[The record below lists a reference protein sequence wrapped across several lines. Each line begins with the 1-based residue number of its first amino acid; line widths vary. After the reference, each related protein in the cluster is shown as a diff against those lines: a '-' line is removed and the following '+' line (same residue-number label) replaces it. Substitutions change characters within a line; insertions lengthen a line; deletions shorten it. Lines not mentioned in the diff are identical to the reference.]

1 MRRRLLVASLLLAAG
16 LVAALPAGARRVD
29 TFPNV
34 DVFSVSLTGK
44 VRNLTA
50 NAALDTQ
57 PAFSADGRTVAFVSS
72 RGGSPDLYLMSP
84 GGGNAR
90 RLTTSPFTVTGVGP
104 QMVAWGDFAVGG
116 TTVAWAPSS
125 RRLAFSA
132 LNATVDP
139 SCSRDCYGSSVFV
152 VNADGTGLRLVAT
165 SARNPVWAPNGRLLA
180 YEGDVSPFG
189 DANAYYVVRTGG
201 GGKVRIPAYDGDST
215 APAWSP
221 DSRRLAFQ
229 TFRHQRIPAEIDVV
243 DATGRHRRK
252 LTIGSRPAWSPLG
265 PIAFLRGQRLH
276 AIAAGG
282 TGDRILTRPGETA
295 SSPAWSP
302 TRKQVAFAV
311 RAPKAKRCQIATV
324 DLPSGVER
332 QLTHEPLRATP
343 DSGPAWAPSGAGL
356 LYARWQPPSG
366 GCG

>member
-1 MRRRLLVASLLLAAG
+1 VIASLLVAAAA
-16 LVAALPAGARRVD
+16 VALPAGARRGD
-29 TFPNV
+29 TLPDV
-34 DVFSVSLTGK
+34 DVFSVTLAGK

-57 PAFSADGRTVAFVSS
+57 PAVSADGRTVAFVSS
-72 RGGSPDLYLMSP
+72 RAGSPDLYLMNA
-84 GGGNAR
+84 GGGNVR

-116 TTVAWAPSS
+116 TTVAWAPNS

-152 VNADGTGLRLVAT
+152 IDVDGAGLRLVAT
-165 SARNPVWAPNGRLLA
+165 SARNPVWSPNGRLLA

-189 DANAYYVVRTGG
+189 DANAYYVVRAGG
-201 GGKVRIPAYDGDST
+201 GGKVRIPAFDGDSA

-243 DATGRHRRK
+243 DATGKHRRK
-252 LTIGSRPAWSPLG
+252 LTIGSQPAWSPLG
-265 PIAFLRGQRLH
+265 PIAFVRGQRLH
-276 AIAAGG
+276 AIAADG
-282 TGDRILTRPGETA
+282 TVDRILTRPGETA

-302 TRKQVAFAV
+302 TRRQVAFAV
-311 RAPKAKRCQIATV
+311 RAAKAKRCQIATV
-324 DLPSGVER
+324 DLRSGVER
-332 QLTHEPLRATP
+332 QLTREPLRATP
-343 DSGPAWAPSGAGL
+343 DGGPVWTPSGAGL